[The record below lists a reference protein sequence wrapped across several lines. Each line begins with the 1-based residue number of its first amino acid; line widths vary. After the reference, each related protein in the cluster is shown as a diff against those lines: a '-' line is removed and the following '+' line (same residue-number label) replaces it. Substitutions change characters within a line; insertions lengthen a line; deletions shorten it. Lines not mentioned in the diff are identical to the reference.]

1 MDNTEIV
8 ERLVKVEQSE
18 KSAHHRLDEHETKI
32 NELSNVYIA
41 LTKVDD
47 KVTSVEKD
55 VSEMKSDIKD
65 IKEKP
70 GKRWDTIVLAL
81 ITRNRNS
88 GSGFCFRKTRIIEV

>member
-18 KSAHHRLDEHETKI
+18 KSAHHRLDEHESKI
-32 NELSNVYIA
+32 NELSNVYVA

-55 VSEMKSDIKD
+55 VSEMKCDIKD
-65 IKEKP
+65 IKDKP
-70 GKRWDTIVLAL
+70 RKNWDKVIHTIIVTIVSA
-81 ITRNRNS
+81 IV
-88 GSGFCFRKTRIIEV
+88 GGIIGIILR

>member
-18 KSAHHRLDEHETKI
+18 KSAHYRLDEHEDKI
-32 NELSNVYIA
+32 NKLSDVYIA

-88 GSGFCFRKTRIIEV
+88 GSGVYIRQTGIIEV

>member
-1 MDNTEIV
+1 MDNIEIA
-8 ERLVKVEQSE
+8 ERLTKVEQSE
-18 KSAHHRLDEHETKI
+18 KSAHHRLDEHENKI
-32 NELSNVYIA
+32 NELSNVYVA

-70 GKRWDTIVLAL
+70 VKNYEKLIWLIVSSIVTTVLGFLLGKF
-81 ITRNRNS
+81 
-88 GSGFCFRKTRIIEV
+88 GF